1 MIKTI
6 IALCSTVA
14 MLANAYGTPKLPKY
28 GTEAWNKLPGAS
40 DVILNAQKGDVFA
53 KYLLASVAESEGK
66 TFLIKEL
73 FRDPRNY
80 DILKNDELMFKA
92 LQKYAEKGF
101 YHAQDMLA
109 GKYYTMQ
116 MTDISM
122 ALWKKAADQGCPVSQ
137 YNLGLVTYNQQKD
150 KEKIPPETIRLWQA
164 AADQEYVPA
173 LKDMGIFWM
182 TGVFNG
188 KPDFNKAIFYFEK
201 AARQKHVQ
209 AMFLLGE
216 IYEKG
221 LNGKVDKDLAIK
233 YYKAVADTHPYWKE
247 QAEGNG
253 REAMNSSK
261 NNNTTAK

>member
-1 MIKTI
+1 MLKLAV
-6 IALCSTVA
+6 ALVCTLVFHLSATE
-14 MLANAYGTPKLPKY
+14 KLPKY

-40 DVILNAQKGDVFA
+40 DVIQDAQKGDVFA

-92 LQKYAEKGF
+92 LQKYAKKGF

-122 ALWKKAADQGCPVSQ
+122 ALWKKAAAQGCPVSQ
-137 YNLGLVTYNQQKD
+137 YNLGLTIYNQQND

-188 KPDFNKAIFYFEK
+188 KPDFNKAVFYLEK

-233 YYKAVADTHPYWKE
+233 YYKAVAKIHPFWDKQFESNERTTKE
-247 QAEGNG
+247 
-253 REAMNSSK
+253 MSK
-261 NNNTTAK
+261 NK

>member
-1 MIKTI
+1 MLK
-6 IALCSTVA
+6 TVA
-14 MLANAYGTPKLPKY
+14 ALICTLVLNLSAADKLPRY

-40 DVILNAQKGDVFA
+40 DVIQDAQKGDVFA

-109 GKYYTMQ
+109 GKYYSMQ
-116 MTDISM
+116 MTDISV

-137 YNLGLVTYNQQKD
+137 YNLGLVIYNQQND
-150 KEKIPPETIRLWQA
+150 KEKIPPETIRLWKVS
-164 AADQEYVPA
+164 ADQEYVPA

-182 TGVFNG
+182 TGVING
-188 KPDFNKAIFYFEK
+188 KPDFNKAVFYFEK

-233 YYKAVADTHPYWKE
+233 YYKAVAKIHPFWDE
-247 QAEGNG
+247 QLESNERTT
-253 REAMNSSK
+253 REMSK
-261 NNNTTAK
+261 NK